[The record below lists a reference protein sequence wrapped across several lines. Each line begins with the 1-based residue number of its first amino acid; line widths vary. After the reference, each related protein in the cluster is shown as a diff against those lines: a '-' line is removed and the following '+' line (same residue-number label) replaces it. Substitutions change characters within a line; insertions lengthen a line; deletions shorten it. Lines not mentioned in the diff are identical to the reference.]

1 METQDIKITP
11 EKEEPGKKS
20 EKFAKA
26 KKVVGKTAQFAGAA
40 GLGVAGTMAANA
52 INSTDSTEPGIDD
65 AEILTPTEV
74 EEVAISEAVDENQAT
89 DFDPND
95 IRIEDVDEVEI
106 DQNNDE
112 HLFAEI
118 EPEPIT
124 GENQDDIIPDNPIVD
139 NPEDFICGLPD
150 IAGGPVPI
158 DDLVDDIT
166 TDIISDD
173 LI

>member
-1 METQDIKITP
+1 MENQDIKTTS
-11 EKEEPGKKS
+11 EMEATGKHT
-20 EKFAKA
+20 ETFAKA
-26 KKVVGKTAQFAGAA
+26 KKVVGKTAQLAGAA

-52 INSTDSTEPGIDD
+52 MNAKDVNVDE
-65 AEILTPTEV
+65 AEAITPTEV
-74 EEVAISEAVDENQAT
+74 DDVIGEETVAENSVT

-106 DQNNDE
+106 DQLDDDE
-112 HLFAEI
+112 RMIAEV

-124 GENQDDIIPDNPIVD
+124 AENQDVIIPDNSNVD

-150 IAGGPVPI
+150 ITGVPAPI
-158 DDLVDDIT
+158 DDLMDDIT

-173 LI
+173 LV

>member
-1 METQDIKITP
+1 MENQDIKTP
-11 EKEEPGKKS
+11 SEKEVTDKQT

-26 KKVVGKTAQFAGAA
+26 KKVVGKTAQLAGAA

-52 INSTDSTEPGIDD
+52 MNAKDVNVDE
-65 AEILTPTEV
+65 AEAITPTEV
-74 EEVAISEAVDENQAT
+74 DDVTGEEAVVENSVT

-95 IRIEDVDEVEI
+95 IRIEDVEEVEI
-106 DQNNDE
+106 DQIDGDE
-112 HLFAEI
+112 RMIAEV

-124 GENQDDIIPDNPIVD
+124 AENQDIIMPDNPIVD

-150 IAGGPVPI
+150 ITGGTATI

-173 LI
+173 LV

>member
-1 METQDIKITP
+1 MMENQNIKITP
-11 EKEEPGKKS
+11 EKDDAGKQT

-26 KKVVGKTAQFAGAA
+26 KKVVGKTAQLAGAA

-52 INSTDSTEPGIDD
+52 INATDVNVDE
-65 AEILTPTEV
+65 AEAITPAEV
-74 EEVAISEAVDENQAT
+74 EDVTGEETVAENPVT

-106 DQNNDE
+106 DQLNEDE
-112 HLFAEI
+112 RIIAEV

-124 GENQDDIIPDNPIVD
+124 AENQDVIIPSNPIADNLGEDYWVD
-139 NPEDFICGLPD
+139 GSDNQ
-150 IAGGPVPI
+150 PI
-158 DDLVDDIT
+158 DDHMDGLMDDIT
-166 TDIISDD
+166 NDIISDD